1 MWVPLQSDHGAMEQY
16 EVSAASLAE
25 VSTGAWGRSRCNR
38 RIAGPIRCPSRRI
51 DLAPDR
57 RFSPGAD
64 QTL

>member
-1 MWVPLQSDHGAMEQY
+1 MEQY

-57 RFSPGAD
+57 RFSSGAD